1 MNYNSEFC
9 CIESTF
15 GAGITSKIFKKNESE
30 TKIIFN

>member
-9 CIESTF
+9 YTESTF
-15 GAGITSKIFKKNESE
+15 GAGINSKIFKKNESE